1 MTCPGCGAAMHV
13 AQGKDYL
20 ICDYCGATHFPDPN
34 PDGVRVL
41 GESTEFPCPRCSVPL
56 VRASLAGAQVEYCN
70 QCHGLL
76 IAMDDFMA
84 AVEELRS
91 RHEHSEYAGQQ
102 PDWQDLDRHTTC
114 PKCRRQ
120 MDTHPYC
127 GPGNVII
134 DTCEE
139 CSVNWLDYGELQRIV
154 RAPDASYTIAMNEDD
169 RNKTA
174 LNAMLSD
181 HS

>member
-1 MTCPGCGAAMHV
+1 MTG
-13 AQGKDYL
+13 
-20 ICDYCGATHFPDPN
+20 T
-34 PDGVRVL
+34 
-41 GESTEFPCPRCSVPL
+41 
-56 VRASLAGAQVEYCN
+56 LAGAQVICCTH
-70 QCHGLL
+70 CHGLL

-91 RHEHSEYAGQQ
+91 RHETAAYTGQP
-102 PDWQDLDRHTTC
+102 PDWHDLDQRTMC
-114 PKCRRQ
+114 PKCRAQ

-134 DTCEE
+134 DTCES

-154 RAPDASYTIAMNEDD
+154 RAPDEHYEVALDEDD
-169 RNKTA
+169 RDKTA
-174 LNAMLSD
+174 LNAMLND